1 MPLSRHGVTGRLLK
15 ERESQKTFLF
25 TLVEMNDESCY
36 GSFADGERMR
46 WRDYRSLQ
54 ISLSG
59 SLEAFLFGEEMKII
73 LVLGGARSGKST
85 YALRLAE
92 DSFDRPLYIA
102 TAEAGDRE
110 MAERI
115 KTHKRSRSKHWKCV
129 EEPLDI
135 SSVIASP
142 PNCDGIL
149 VDCMTLWASNVLIQ
163 EGEKA
168 FAKRTKTL
176 IAALRETR
184 RPVIIVS
191 NEVGLGIV
199 PEHELGRKFRDL
211 AGRLNQ
217 ELARI
222 ADTVMFVVSGLPM
235 VLKGGIQN
243 RKGNNA

>member
-1 MPLSRHGVTGRLLK
+1 
-15 ERESQKTFLF
+15 
-25 TLVEMNDESCY
+25 
-36 GSFADGERMR
+36 
-46 WRDYRSLQ
+46 
-54 ISLSG
+54 
-59 SLEAFLFGEEMKII
+59 MKII

-92 DSFDRPLYIA
+92 ELFDKPLYIA

-115 KTHKRSRSKHWKCV
+115 RIHKRSRSRRWKCV

-135 SSVIASP
+135 ASVVAAP
-142 PNCDGIL
+142 TPHCDGIL
-149 VDCMTLWASNVLIQ
+149 VDCMTLWVSNVLLK
-163 EGEKA
+163 EKEKA
-168 FAKRTKTL
+168 FENRARKL
-176 IAALRETR
+176 IAALRKAH

-217 ELARI
+217 DLAKL
-222 ADTVMFVVSGLPM
+222 ADTVVFVVSGLPM
-235 VLKGGIQN
+235 VIKGEIRN
-243 RKGNNA
+243 KTKGSNS